1 MVVNFLFDSAI
12 PDISKDYFRKF
23 ARKAIN
29 IILNDEGVVCGAINI
44 RLCGDKEIRKYNK
57 KYLSHDYETDI
68 LTFYY
73 ENDVNVIDSDIM
85 ISMDTVKRNS
95 EIYKSG
101 FRDELFRVII
111 HGILHICGYKD
122 SKKSEKAEMRK
133 KENYYLKKL
142 FIDAG

>member
-12 PDISKDYFRKF
+12 PNISKDYFRKF
-23 ARKAIN
+23 VRKVIK
-29 IILNDEGVVCGAINI
+29 IILNDEGVVCGVINI
-44 RLCGDKEIRKYNK
+44 RFCDDREIKEYNK

-73 ENDVNVIDSDIM
+73 ENDVSSIDSDIM
-85 ISMDTVKRNS
+85 ISLDTVKRNS
-95 EIYKSG
+95 ETYKSG
-101 FRDELFRVII
+101 FRNELFRVII

-142 FIDAG
+142 FVDAG